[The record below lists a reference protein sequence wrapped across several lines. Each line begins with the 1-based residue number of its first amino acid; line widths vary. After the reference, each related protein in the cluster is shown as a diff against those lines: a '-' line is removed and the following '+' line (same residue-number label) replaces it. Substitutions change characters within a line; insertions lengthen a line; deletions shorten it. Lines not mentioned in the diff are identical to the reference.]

1 MADATCADVP
11 SVEKTWSASTLQSFS
26 EASVQPLQN
35 LGSVT
40 DDFRSVTISSSKLEL
55 ELQQRNEVPRHGNDA
70 ATITPHQSSTSVTI
84 GPPTRS
90 GSWHS
95 SSPRN
100 TIPTRNSNSTLSA
113 LSAAAASLKGKTHQ
127 VARQHKRALS
137 AFQQK
142 GGLVSWLHGEMGEP
156 SATSDQKHLTTS
168 DESHF
173 VVDSEL
179 CTPPSPR
186 SPIDATKT
194 HVAVGRR
201 RSVPNIESN
210 SLFDNFFEKVAAA
223 TTSTPSSPH
232 ATVNQLRAAAITNDS
247 KGNFEAFT
255 SPESG
260 RQRAA
265 TTDLPPRT
273 NAIVA
278 SNGSISKAHSAA
290 SLSQVPLP
298 ETRFSLDEV
307 LSDEWSCL
315 VLWTHLYS
323 SSVGRHQQHHQRL
336 SFLIE
341 TTFRITPLYQNL
353 HVVANESTDKE
364 IDFKKLVARLKRLHP
379 RFVSLN
385 GVNNGVPVASPAASR
400 AKAQLSI
407 AIQTLLDQK
416 VLNSEMT
423 AGTHVEKAIS
433 ALLQLAR
440 EVEREFRV
448 LGTKSYVNFADSVVY
463 RNFFANRSGPGN
475 IETLLRAARIPFY
488 QQPKAANPH
497 SLELLRAQHD
507 EDPVTLFA
515 RAECQVFV
523 ITALPD
529 NSIKL
534 TDISPHTSN
543 ATAQQVS
550 FQTIQPFLN
559 PSNAH
564 PEASRS
570 LAFNFIAGSGSSAV
584 HGAVMWLPAEQSSA
598 LGTQDLPSG
607 LCVISKFPLVD
618 SMRHF
623 LSALWRD
630 IRSNTEVTDHCDQVM
645 KAAIAM
651 GNHFP
656 SQSIDELPSLDFKLD
671 DLFDSLSL
679 TNVLR
684 LFAFVLLEKKI
695 ILVASS
701 YTVLFCAS
709 EALRAL
715 LHPLVWSHVY
725 VPVLPLPLKDCLHCP
740 TPFIFGLHESYV
752 RRSDM
757 PRPSND
763 LVVVNLDRDSLTG
776 GGDVFLPPVRQSTMR
791 EELFR
796 LCKPH
801 FASRDSVDRFDSGK
815 RTLPTAAIRR
825 VFDKHVREILAS
837 LEPCVNRLEFSGQ
850 NVAVVDNDNSS
861 LWPADTVRFCPALLH
876 TQAMSTHLASPR
888 SDEIEKS

>member
-1 MADATCADVP
+1 M
-11 SVEKTWSASTLQSFS
+11 EL
-26 EASVQPLQN
+26 
-35 LGSVT
+35 LG
-40 DDFRSVTISSSKLEL
+40 
-55 ELQQRNEVPRHGNDA
+55 
-70 ATITPHQSSTSVTI
+70 
-84 GPPTRS
+84 
-90 GSWHS
+90 
-95 SSPRN
+95 
-100 TIPTRNSNSTLSA
+100 
-113 LSAAAASLKGKTHQ
+113 
-127 VARQHKRALS
+127 
-137 AFQQK
+137 
-142 GGLVSWLHGEMGEP
+142 
-156 SATSDQKHLTTS
+156 
-168 DESHF
+168 
-173 VVDSEL
+173 
-179 CTPPSPR
+179 
-186 SPIDATKT
+186 
-194 HVAVGRR
+194 
-201 RSVPNIESN
+201 
-210 SLFDNFFEKVAAA
+210 
-223 TTSTPSSPH
+223 
-232 ATVNQLRAAAITNDS
+232 
-247 KGNFEAFT
+247 
-255 SPESG
+255 
-260 RQRAA
+260 
-265 TTDLPPRT
+265 
-273 NAIVA
+273 
-278 SNGSISKAHSAA
+278 
-290 SLSQVPLP
+290 
-298 ETRFSLDEV
+298 
-307 LSDEWSCL
+307 
-315 VLWTHLYS
+315 
-323 SSVGRHQQHHQRL
+323 QHHQRL

-353 HVVANESTDKE
+353 H
-364 IDFKKLVARLKRLHP
+364 KLVARLKRLHP

-630 IRSNTEVTDHCDQVM
+630 IRSNTE
-645 KAAIAM
+645 
-651 GNHFP
+651 
-656 SQSIDELPSLDFKLD
+656 LPSLDFKLD